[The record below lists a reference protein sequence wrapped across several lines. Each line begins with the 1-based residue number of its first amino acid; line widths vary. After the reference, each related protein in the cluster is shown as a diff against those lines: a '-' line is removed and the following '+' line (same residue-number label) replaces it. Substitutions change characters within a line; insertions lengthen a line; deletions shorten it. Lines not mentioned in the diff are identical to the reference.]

1 MTAEGLRGGIMSD
14 GIVEAP
20 GGHDITPWEYRVLRV
35 SVGPVAFQKFGPDT
49 PTFEATLNEWG
60 KSGWEAY
67 HVQAFADGEAL
78 LLFLKRR
85 ARPAS

>member
-1 MTAEGLRGGIMSD
+1 MSD
-14 GIVEAP
+14 GIAEDSAR
-20 GGHDITPWEYRVLRV
+20 DDTTPWEYRVIRV
-35 SVGPVAFQKFGPDT
+35 GVGPVAFQKFGPDT

-85 ARPAS
+85 VGPRP